1 MLHTHVTSWILG
13 IVLLFVAYFLY
24 KQGNEKGATISH
36 MILRLLY
43 LVIVFTGGYLLITVY
58 LANFAMPLG
67 AEAITK
73 GLAGIWLIAAMEMIL
88 VKKSKDQPVTKLWV
102 QFFIALILVLVLGYV
117 RLPLTF

>member
-43 LVIVFTGGYLLITVY
+43 LVIVFSGGYLLITVY

-73 GLAGIWLIAAMEMIL
+73 GLAGIWLIASMEMIL
-88 VKKSKDQPVTKLWV
+88 VKTKKGEKTTSPWI
-102 QFFIALILVLVLGYV
+102 QFAIAFVIVLVLGYM
-117 RLPLTF
+117 RLPL

>member
-1 MLHTHVTSWILG
+1 MLHLHVTAWALGFVLFILAL
-13 IVLLFVAYFLY
+13 VL
-24 KQGNEKGATISH
+24 QGKAGKILQ
-36 MILRLLY
+36 MILRLD
-43 LVIVFTGGYLLITVY
+43 YLLILYSGIHLLIAVY
-58 LANFAMPLG
+58 LTNFTMPLG
-67 AEAITK
+67 VEAITK